1 MKLNSKFTFILDQR
15 YLHTFLLQI
24 FMKEKTA
31 FLIDPDENRLR
42 TLKNKNGKVIGLKA
56 DWLDKK
62 ALHSSD
68 DKDENANQLDKTN
81 REVINDFLMEHFDIE
96 SVIFGVNNNGLA
108 VPEHLFQ
115 QHRDTC
121 NASIALNFFWIA
133 IGYLEPPRFSRSF
146 EQALFCR
153 LMRAGENGEKPKI
166 LKNKIPGENKASL
179 KKRLKTF
186 INT

>member
-1 MKLNSKFTFILDQR
+1 M
-15 YLHTFLLQI
+15 
-24 FMKEKTA
+24 A

-42 TLKNKNGKVIGLKA
+42 SLKNKNGKKIGLKA
-56 DWLDKK
+56 DWLDRK

-68 DKDENANQLDKTN
+68 EKDENANKLDKTN
-81 REVINDFLMEHFDIE
+81 RDIINEFLLEHFDVE

-133 IGYLEPPRFSRSF
+133 LGYLEPPRFSRSF

-153 LMRAGENGEKPKI
+153 LMRAGENDEMPEI
-166 LKNKIPGENKASL
+166 IKNRIPGENKSSL
-179 KKRLKTF
+179 KKRLKIF
-186 INT
+186 IDS